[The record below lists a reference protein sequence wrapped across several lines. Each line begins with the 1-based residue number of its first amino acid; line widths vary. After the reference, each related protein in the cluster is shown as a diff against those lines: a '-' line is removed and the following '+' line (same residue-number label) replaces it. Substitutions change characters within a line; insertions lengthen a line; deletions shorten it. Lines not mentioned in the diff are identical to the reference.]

1 MKFNFKKIASVIAST
16 VMLSSTIALAA
27 AANYPA
33 PFVSNGVA
41 DVAVVY
47 GAAQVGGTDLIAA
60 TDITVSLNNA
70 LVVAGTATTM
80 TGGDSFKLEKTTN
93 KFNLNEDLNDIYST
107 LDDEELSTVLASG
120 VYWSDAN
127 EDFDYEQK
135 IDLGSAALGF
145 WQDNDFND
153 QVPYIGFK
161 LASGDHILNYTLDFT
176 DAVDCGDFGLVV
188 DTTTTDDCETTDLS
202 MLGRTYYIV
211 KTESTANG
219 VKLTLLDSANSATI
233 TDGETSALTVGGVS
247 YDVGIV
253 FVDSDEVILDV
264 NGAQTN
270 KLKEGDVFKVTG
282 TEDLYIGVK
291 SVLYNEKES
300 GVSKVEISLGSGK
313 IVLENKQ
320 EVEFNG
326 EDVSDITDPEAIV
339 KAYITNTTTELNKIV
354 LEWNMND
361 DAWITTGTDLILPG
375 FETIKLSMGGFI
387 EPSTEVTSLENDGDD
402 SIKLSTTVSDGDV
415 DFNILYSNA
424 TEFIGLGKDSDSLL
438 ATNHSNVLS
447 FDSDD
452 VEWIVA
458 STINGD
464 EAESFVLR
472 VTNIDDGT
480 DGTKNTTTIESQ
492 ASGSSQKLE
501 LDIGESDDLGDIP
514 ITFTLNAANEQTGV
528 VRLTLSGPGTES
540 FDMLYTADGLKIQL
554 PVDTVNAGDGAIN
567 ITAAAPATHTMNFT
581 EENEDGDINQGSSFT
596 AGLGLSDSETDV
608 TSISVTDY
616 ETEDG
621 SNIYEGYVESA
632 LATKTIFDTSGDK
645 NTLDVEYHGEESY
658 ADVFISETGAAL
670 VTEGG
675 LSILP
680 VTDAQSTSAKNLI
693 VVGGSC
699 INTVAAGLLGG
710 ALCGA
715 DFEAATNVGAG
726 QFLIATYANP
736 DGNGGIATLVAGYNA
751 GDTTN
756 AAKYLT
762 TQTVDTTVGKKYI
775 GTSATAA
782 TLVVAE

>member
-16 VMLSSTIALAA
+16 VMLSSTVALAA

-33 PFVSNGVA
+33 PFVSSGVA

-47 GAAQVGGTDLIAA
+47 GANAAQTDLVAA
-60 TDITVSLNNA
+60 TDITTNLNSK
-70 LVVAGTATTM
+70 LVVAGAATTM

-93 KFNLNEDLNDIYST
+93 KFNLDEDLNDIYST

-135 IDLGSAALGF
+135 IDLGDAALGF

-161 LASGDHILNYTLDFT
+161 LASGNHILNYTLDFT
-176 DAVDCGDFGLVV
+176 DAVDCGDFGLVA
-188 DTTTTDDCETTDLS
+188 DTTTPDDCETTDLS

-219 VKLTLLDSANSATI
+219 VKLTLLDSANSATV
-233 TDGETSALTVGGVS
+233 TDGETSALTVGGAS

-361 DAWITTGTDLILPG
+361 DAWIAPGTDLILPG

-387 EPSTEVTSLENDGDD
+387 EPSTDVTSLETDSDD
-402 SIKLSTTVSDGDV
+402 SITLSTTVSDGDV

-438 ATNHSNVLS
+438 ATNHSNVLTLN
-447 FDSDD
+447 SDN
-452 VEWIVA
+452 VEWFVA
-458 STINGD
+458 STIEGD
-464 EAESFVLR
+464 EAESFVLK

-514 ITFTLNAANEQTGV
+514 ITFTLNAANEITGV
-528 VRLTLSGPGTES
+528 VRLTITGGDHPM
-540 FDMLYTADGLKIQL
+540 FDTIYTVDGLKIQL
-554 PVDTVNAGDGAIN
+554 PVDTANAGDGAIN
-567 ITAAAPATHTMNFT
+567 ITAAAPATFTMNFT
-581 EENEDGDINQGSSFT
+581 EETEDGDINQGSSFT
-596 AGLGLSDSETDV
+596 VGLGLTDGETD
-608 TSISVTDY
+608 IKSVPIATE

-621 SNIYEGYVESA
+621 SDIYEGYVESA

-658 ADVFISETGAAL
+658 ADVFVSESAAA
-670 VTEGG
+670 VTAEGG
-675 LSILP
+675 VTILP
-680 VTDAQSTSAKNLI
+680 VTDAETTSAKNLI

-715 DFEAATNVGAG
+715 DFEAATGVGAG
-726 QFLIATYANP
+726 SFLIETFSRT
-736 DGNGGIATLVAGYNA
+736 GGGVATLVAGYNA

-756 AAKYLT
+756 AATYFT
-762 TQTVDTTVGKKYI
+762 TQTVDTTADKKYI

-782 TLVVAE
+782 TLVVATE

>member
-16 VMLSSTIALAA
+16 VMLSSTVALAA

-33 PFVSNGVA
+33 PFVSSGVA

-47 GAAQVGGTDLIAA
+47 GANAAQTDLVAA
-60 TDITVSLNNA
+60 TDITTNLNSK
-70 LVVAGTATTM
+70 LVVAGAATTM

-93 KFNLNEDLNDIYST
+93 KFNLDEDLNDIYST

-135 IDLGSAALGF
+135 IDLGDAALGF

-161 LASGDHILNYTLDFT
+161 LASGNHILNYTLDFT
-176 DAVDCGDFGLVV
+176 DAVDCGDFGLVA
-188 DTTTTDDCETTDLS
+188 DTTTPDDCETTDLS

-219 VKLTLLDSANSATI
+219 VKLTLLDSANSATV
-233 TDGETSALTVGGVS
+233 TDGETSALTVGGAS

-361 DAWITTGTDLILPG
+361 DAWIAPGTDLILPG

-387 EPSTEVTSLENDGDD
+387 EPSTEVTSLETDSDD
-402 SIKLSTTVSDGDV
+402 SITLSTTVSDGDV

-438 ATNHSNVLS
+438 ATNHSNVLTLN
-447 FDSDD
+447 SDN
-452 VEWIVA
+452 VEWFVA
-458 STINGD
+458 STIEGD
-464 EAESFVLR
+464 EAESFVLK

-514 ITFTLNAANEQTGV
+514 ITFTLNAANEITGV
-528 VRLTLSGPGTES
+528 VRLTITGGDHPM
-540 FDMLYTADGLKIQL
+540 FDTIYTVDGLKIQL
-554 PVDTVNAGDGAIN
+554 PVDTANAGDGAIN
-567 ITAAAPATHTMNFT
+567 ITAAAPATFTMNFT
-581 EENEDGDINQGSSFT
+581 EETEDGDINQGSSFT
-596 AGLGLSDSETDV
+596 VGLGLTDGETD
-608 TSISVTDY
+608 IKSVPIATE

-621 SNIYEGYVESA
+621 SDIYEGYVESA

-658 ADVFISETGAAL
+658 ADVFVSESAAA
-670 VTEGG
+670 VTAEGG
-675 LSILP
+675 VTILP
-680 VTDAQSTSAKNLI
+680 VTDAETTSAKNLI

-715 DFEAATNVGAG
+715 DFEAATGVGAG
-726 QFLIATYANP
+726 SFLIETFSRT
-736 DGNGGIATLVAGYNA
+736 GGGVATLVAGYNA

-756 AAKYLT
+756 AATYFT
-762 TQTVDTTVGKKYI
+762 TQTVDTTADKKYI

-782 TLVVAE
+782 TLVVATE